1 MEVWFAQKWKVAKL
15 RWFHIISMDNTLYI
29 FTYMFLEII
38 VLKDYTMYW
47 LLVFIV
53 FVGGRS

>member
-1 MEVWFAQKWKVAKL
+1 MEVQLAQKWKVAEL
-15 RWFHIISMDNTLYI
+15 CWFHIISMDNTLYI

-47 LLVFIV
+47 LLVFLV
-53 FVGGRS
+53 FVSGGS

>member
-1 MEVWFAQKWKVAKL
+1 
-15 RWFHIISMDNTLYI
+15 MDNTLYI

-53 FVGGRS
+53 FVSGQSLLFSKFGDSSKAILEP